1 MDNDILQEFLAESR
15 ELLSQAQ
22 DQLLQLE
29 SRPDDAGLLAA
40 IFRAFHTLKGGA
52 GFLEAQ
58 NMVDWC
64 HHLED
69 LFDKMRAGKLR
80 ATAPMIDAILR
91 ATDVITAMLDDMAHG
106 ENPGP
111 GPADLGQDIQAFA
124 AGEVPVS
131 AAGEVPVSAAGEVP
145 VSATGE
151 KPEATIKAPQSEP
164 APEGIWVTQAQRD
177 GGGTGLFAERRD
189 VADTAPATAPH
200 MESAQ
205 GGHPPPN
212 LPLPPLP
219 PGEGWGEGA
228 RADHPASSEEIT
240 QDEFEH
246 VLDALYGPGQAPGLA
261 PVPDPAAPASGKVE
275 SGEIEHVTPQAG
287 QTVDV
292 PKAEPAAA
300 TPRVANGT
308 NGGVTEEATIRV
320 DSTRLDQAM
329 NQVGELVLLRNRLS
343 AAVARMGQDDE
354 ALARLARET
363 DLAVNDLQ
371 NTVMRLRMQPCK
383 RLFQSLPRVV
393 RDASRALGKKVRL
406 DIEGEDV
413 EIDKTV
419 IDALSGPLIHLV
431 RNALD
436 HGIEEPDARR
446 QAGKPEEGVLRV
458 AARHLGDKVQIAVGD
473 DGRGMNAQRIMQLG
487 IAKGLITAQEAARLS
502 EREMLEL
509 IFLPGFSTKEQ
520 VSELSGRGVG
530 MDVVRSTV
538 ASLRGRIDID
548 TAPGKGSTL
557 TLELP
562 LTMAVLPVLYFRLRR
577 ETYALPVTAI
587 ENLLAIDP
595 AQVHAISGRLM
606 VQVDGERVV
615 PYIDLGQLLQN
626 SPIDLIREQSE
637 GILIEQGLLVVS
649 EAMGT
654 EDSVVK
660 PLDITTRDALYQGA
674 TISGNGEVVL
684 ILDGATLARVQRKS

>member
-1 MDNDILQEFLAESR
+1 MDNDILLEFLAESR

-22 DQLLQLE
+22 DQLLRLE
-29 SRPDDAGLLAA
+29 STPDDPDVLSA

-58 NMVDWC
+58 HMVDWC

-69 LFDKMRAGKLR
+69 LFDKMRGGKLR
-80 ATAPMIDAILR
+80 ANAPMIDAILR
-91 ATDVITAMLDDMAHG
+91 ATDVITSMLDDMARG
-106 ENPGP
+106 ENPP
-111 GPADLGQDIQAFA
+111 AGPADLGRAIQAYA
-124 AGEVPVS
+124 RGDSPAP
-131 AAGEVPVSAAGEVP
+131 APTPAPA
-145 VSATGE
+145 
-151 KPEATIKAPQSEP
+151 APQP
-164 APEGIWVTQAQRD
+164 APQPPAANAGLWVTQERGD
-177 GGGTGLFAERRD
+177 SGSTGLYAERR
-189 VADTAPATAPH
+189 VAEAASPANDTDSISQDEFEQVLDSLYGAGQAPGAAPLDGALGAQRTNASVRAPAPAAEPP
-200 MESAQ
+200 Q
-205 GGHPPPN
+205 GGGS
-212 LPLPPLP
+212 P
-219 PGEGWGEGA
+219 PGGQ
-228 RADHPASSEEIT
+228 RATASVGGHIT
-240 QDEFEH
+240 QDEFER
-246 VLDALYGPGQAPGLA
+246 VLDQIHGAGGAPGQASAHP
-261 PVPDPAAPASGKVE
+261 PAVV
-275 SGEIEHVTPQAG
+275 H
-287 QTVDV
+287 
-292 PKAEPAAA
+292 KAEPAAPA
-300 TPRVANGT
+300 AAPRSSNGSAA
-308 NGGVTEEATIRV
+308 EETSIRV

-343 AAVARMGQDDE
+343 AAVGRMAQEDE
-354 ALARLARET
+354 TLARLARET

-393 RDASRALGKKVRL
+393 RDASRSLGKKVRL

-419 IDALSGPLIHLV
+419 VDALSGPLIHLV

-436 HGIEEPDARR
+436 HGIEEPDVRSK
-446 QAGKPEEGVLRV
+446 AGKPEEAVLHV
-458 AARHLGDKVQIAVGD
+458 AARHLGDKVQIQVGD
-473 DGRGMNAQRIMQLG
+473 DGRGMNAQKIMQHAISKG
-487 IAKGLITAQEAARLS
+487 VIAAQEAARLS

-548 TAPGKGSTL
+548 TTLGKGSTL

-577 ETYALPVTAI
+577 ETYALPVAAI

-595 AQVHAISGRLM
+595 EHVHSISGRLM
-606 VQVDGERVV
+606 VQVDGNRVV
-615 PYIDLGQLLQN
+615 PYIDLGHLLQDR
-626 SPIDLIREQSE
+626 PINLHKDQSE

-660 PLDITTRDALYQGA
+660 PLDISTNDTLYQGA

-684 ILDGATLARVQRKS
+684 ILDGAALARVQRKS

>member
-1 MDNDILQEFLAESR
+1 MDNDILLEFLAESR

-22 DQLLQLE
+22 DQLLRLE
-29 SRPDDAGLLAA
+29 STPDDPDVLSA

-58 NMVDWC
+58 HMVDWC

-69 LFDKMRAGKLR
+69 LFDKMRGGKLR

-91 ATDVITAMLDDMAHG
+91 ATDVITAMLDDMGRG
-106 ENPGP
+106 ENPPP
-111 GPADLGQDIQAFA
+111 GPADLGRDIQAFA
-124 AGEVPVS
+124 RGD
-131 AAGEVPVSAAGEVP
+131 
-145 VSATGE
+145 
-151 KPEATIKAPQSEP
+151 APRP
-164 APEGIWVTQAQRD
+164 APVQAAVPAPSAPSRASGD
-177 GGGTGLFAERRD
+177 GGLWVSQEPQGNGGNGLYAERRAAAGPSPASA
-189 VADTAPATAPH
+189 ADAITQDEFERVLDDLYGAGQAPGAAPAVAV
-200 MESAQ
+200 A
-205 GGHPPPN
+205 
-212 LPLPPLP
+212 
-219 PGEGWGEGA
+219 A
-228 RADHPASSEEIT
+228 PASRAADEIT
-240 QDEFEH
+240 QDEFER
-246 VLDALYGPGQAPGLA
+246 VLDQIHGAGHAPGLA
-261 PVPDPAAPASGKVE
+261 AAAPEKHEA
-275 SGEIEHVTPQAG
+275 HA
-287 QTVDV
+287 
-292 PKAEPAAA
+292 PA
-300 TPRVANGT
+300 PRSANS
-308 NGGVTEEATIRV
+308 NGGAAEETSIRV

-343 AAVARMGQDDE
+343 AAVARMAQEDE
-354 ALARLARET
+354 TLARLARET

-393 RDASRALGKKVRL
+393 RDASRSLGKKVRL
-406 DIEGEDV
+406 DLEGEDV

-419 IDALSGPLIHLV
+419 VDALSGPLIHLV

-436 HGIEEPDARR
+436 HGIEEPDVRR
-446 QAGKPEEGVLRV
+446 KAGKPEEAVLRV
-458 AARHLGDKVQIAVGD
+458 AARHLGDKVQILVGD
-473 DGRGMNAQRIMQLG
+473 DGRGMNAQKIMQHA
-487 IAKGLITAQEAARLS
+487 ISKGVITAQEAARLS

-530 MDVVRSTV
+530 MDVVRYTV
-538 ASLRGRIDID
+538 QALRGRIDID
-548 TAPGKGSTL
+548 TTLGKGSTL

-577 ETYALPVTAI
+577 ETYALPVAAI

-595 AQVHAISGRLM
+595 GQVHSISGRLM
-606 VQVDGERVV
+606 VQVDGNRVV
-615 PYIDLGQLLQN
+615 PYIDLGQLLQDR
-626 SPIDLIREQSE
+626 PIDLQKDQSE

-660 PLDITTRDALYQGA
+660 PLDISTNDTLYQGA

-684 ILDGATLARVQRKS
+684 ILDGAALARVQRKS

>member
-1 MDNDILQEFLAESR
+1 MDNDILLEFLAESR

-22 DQLLQLE
+22 DQLLRLE
-29 SRPDDAGLLAA
+29 SQPDDSDALGA

-69 LFDKMRAGKLR
+69 LFDKMRSGKLR

-91 ATDVITAMLDDMAHG
+91 ATDVITSMLDDMARG
-106 ENPGP
+106 ENPPP
-111 GPADLGQDIQAFA
+111 GPAALGADIQTFA
-124 AGEVPVS
+124 RGETPTMPV
-131 AAGEVPVSAAGEVP
+131 AA
-145 VSATGE
+145 
-151 KPEATIKAPQSEP
+151 KAPSP
-164 APEGIWVTQAQRD
+164 APSSVTPSSAPPADTAQEGLWVTQTERNS
-177 GGGTGLFAERRD
+177 GSTGLFAERRT
-189 VADTAPATAPH
+189 ADAEPGGSITQDEFERVLDDLYGAGQAPGAAPAVAV
-200 MESAQ
+200 A
-205 GGHPPPN
+205 
-212 LPLPPLP
+212 
-219 PGEGWGEGA
+219 A
-228 RADHPASSEEIT
+228 PASRTADEIT
-240 QDEFEH
+240 QDEFER
-246 VLDALYGPGQAPGLA
+246 VLDQIHGAGHAPGQAPA
-261 PVPDPAAPASGKVE
+261 AAAKPEAHAPAPRSANNNG
-275 SGEIEHVTPQAG
+275 SA
-287 QTVDV
+287 
-292 PKAEPAAA
+292 AEE
-300 TPRVANGT
+300 TS
-308 NGGVTEEATIRV
+308 IRV

-343 AAVARMGQDDE
+343 AAVARMGQEDE

-393 RDASRALGKKVRL
+393 RDASRALSKKVRL

-419 IDALSGPLIHLV
+419 VDALSGPLIHLV

-436 HGIEEPDARR
+436 HGIEEPEVRR
-446 QAGKPEEGVLRV
+446 QAGKPEEAVLRV
-458 AARHLGDKVQIAVGD
+458 LARHLGDKVQILVGD
-473 DGRGMNAQRIMQLG
+473 DGRGMNAQKIMQHA
-487 IAKGLITAQEAARLS
+487 ISKGVITAQEAARLS

-538 ASLRGRIDID
+538 TSLRGRIDID
-548 TAPGKGSTL
+548 TTLGKGSTL

-577 ETYALPVTAI
+577 ETYALPVAAI

-595 AQVHAISGRLM
+595 EQVHSISGRLM
-606 VQVDGERVV
+606 VQVDGNRVV
-615 PYIDLGQLLQN
+615 PYIDLGALLQDR
-626 SPIDLIREQSE
+626 PINLHKDQSE

-660 PLDITTRDALYQGA
+660 PLDISTNDTLYQGA

-684 ILDGATLARVQRKS
+684 ILDGAALARVQRKS

>member
-15 ELLSQAQ
+15 ELLAAAQ
-22 DQLLQLE
+22 DQLLRLE
-29 SRPDDAGLLAA
+29 AQPDDPDVLGA

-69 LFDKMRAGKLR
+69 LFDKMRAGKVR
-80 ATAPMIDAILR
+80 ANAAMIDAILR
-91 ATDVITAMLDDMAHG
+91 STDVIGAMLDDMARG
-106 ENPGP
+106 ENPLP
-111 GPADLGQDIQAFA
+111 GPAELGDAIRSFA
-124 AGEVPVS
+124 RGDVP
-131 AAGEVPVSAAGEVP
+131 AADPP
-145 VSATGE
+145 
-151 KPEATIKAPQSEP
+151 PFPEP
-164 APEGIWVTQAQRD
+164 APYGTEPDADAPGLWVRQEKRRD
-177 GGGTGLFAERRD
+177 GAIGAYAERR
-189 VADTAPATAPH
+189 AAAPAT
-200 MESAQ
+200 S
-205 GGHPPPN
+205 GS
-212 LPLPPLP
+212 
-219 PGEGWGEGA
+219 
-228 RADHPASSEEIT
+228 DDIT
-240 QDEFEH
+240 QDEFER
-246 VLDALYGPGQAPGLA
+246 VLDSLYGEGNAPGTVAMAA
-261 PVPDPAAPASGKVE
+261 PVNAV
-275 SGEIEHVTPQAG
+275 
-287 QTVDV
+287 
-292 PKAEPAAA
+292 PAAA
-300 TPRVANGT
+300 TADDMTQEEFERVLDQLHGPGHAPGVATPQAAAAAKPAAAPRGAAATPAANGAQ
-308 NGGVTEEATIRV
+308 EETSIRV
-320 DSTRLDQAM
+320 DSSRLDQAM

-343 AAVARMGQDDE
+343 AAVSRMAQEDE

-383 RLFQSLPRVV
+383 RLFQTLPRVV
-393 RDASRALGKKVRL
+393 RDASRLLGKKVRL
-406 DIEGEDV
+406 ELEGEDV

-419 IDALSGPLIHLV
+419 VDALSGPLIHLV

-436 HGIEEPDARR
+436 HGVEEPDTRR
-446 QAGKPEEGVLRV
+446 QAGKPEEAVLRV
-458 AARHLGDKVQIAVGD
+458 GARHLGDKVQIAVGD
-473 DGRGMNAQRIMQLG
+473 DGRGMNAQKILQNAISRNVVTM
-487 IAKGLITAQEAARLS
+487 QEAARLS

-509 IFLPGFSTKEQ
+509 IFLPGVSTKEQ

-538 ASLRGRIDID
+538 QALRGRIDID

-577 ETYALPVTAI
+577 ETYALPVAAI

-595 AQVHAISGRLM
+595 DRVHSISGRLM
-606 VQVDGERVV
+606 AQVDDARVV
-615 PYIDLGQLLQN
+615 PYIDLGQLLQTHAVELDKE
-626 SPIDLIREQSE
+626 PSE

-649 EAMGT
+649 EALGT

-660 PLDITTRDALYQGA
+660 PLDISTRDTLYQGA

-684 ILDGATLARVQRKS
+684 ILDGAALARVQRKS

>member
-1 MDNDILQEFLAESR
+1 MDNDILLEFLAESR

-22 DQLLQLE
+22 DQLLRLE
-29 SRPDDAGLLAA
+29 SQPDNPEVLSA

-69 LFDKMRAGKLR
+69 LFDKMRGGKLR

-91 ATDVITAMLDDMAHG
+91 STDVITSMLDDMARG
-106 ENPGP
+106 ENPP
-111 GPADLGQDIQAFA
+111 AGPAGLGRDIQAFSR
-124 AGEVPVS
+124 GESPAVS
-131 AAGEVPVSAAGEVP
+131 AAPAQATPSPQAVGGGADAGVPGL
-145 VSATGE
+145 
-151 KPEATIKAPQSEP
+151 
-164 APEGIWVTQAQRD
+164 WVTQTERD
-177 GGGTGLFAERRD
+177 GGSTGLFAERRD
-189 VADTAPATAPH
+189 PTAAETTDSDA
-200 MESAQ
+200 
-205 GGHPPPN
+205 
-212 LPLPPLP
+212 
-219 PGEGWGEGA
+219 
-228 RADHPASSEEIT
+228 IT
-240 QDEFEH
+240 QDEFERVLDNLYGQGQAPGAAPMPAPAKPAASADDITQDEFER
-246 VLDALYGPGQAPGLA
+246 VLDALHGPGHAPGQA
-261 PVPDPAAPASGKVE
+261 S
-275 SGEIEHVTPQAG
+275 T
-287 QTVDV
+287 
-292 PKAEPAAA
+292 PAAA
-300 TPRVANGT
+300 APQKIEASAPRAG
-308 NGGVTEEATIRV
+308 NGGAAEETSIRV

-343 AAVARMGQDDE
+343 AAVARMGQEDE

-393 RDASRALGKKVRL
+393 RDASRSLGKKVRL
-406 DIEGEDV
+406 ELEGEDV

-419 IDALSGPLIHLV
+419 VDALSGPLIHLV

-436 HGIEEPDARR
+436 HGIEDPASRK
-446 QAGKPEEGVLRV
+446 QAGKAEEAVLRV
-458 AARHLGDKVQIAVGD
+458 AAHHLGDKVQILVGD
-473 DGRGMNAQRIMQLG
+473 DGRGMNAQKILQHA
-487 IAKGLITAQEAARLS
+487 ISKSVITPQEGARLS
-502 EREMLEL
+502 EREMLDL

-538 ASLRGRIDID
+538 TSLRGRIDID
-548 TAPGKGSTL
+548 TALGKGSTI
-557 TLELP
+557 TMELP

-577 ETYALPVTAI
+577 ETYALPVAAI

-595 AQVHAISGRLM
+595 EHVHSISGRLM
-606 VQVDGERVV
+606 VQVDGSRVV
-615 PYIDLGQLLQN
+615 PYIDLGHLLQN
-626 SPIDLIREQSE
+626 RPIDLSKDQSE

-660 PLDITTRDALYQGA
+660 PLDISTHDTLYQGA

-684 ILDGATLARVQRKS
+684 ILDGAALARVQRKS

>member
-1 MDNDILQEFLAESR
+1 MDNDILLEFLAESR

-22 DQLLQLE
+22 DQLLRLE
-29 SRPDDAGLLAA
+29 SQPDNPEVLSA

-69 LFDKMRAGKLR
+69 LFDKMRGGKLR

-91 ATDVITAMLDDMAHG
+91 STDVITSMLDDMARG
-106 ENPGP
+106 ENPPP
-111 GPADLGQDIQAFA
+111 GPAGLGQDIQAFSRGESPA
-124 AGEVPVS
+124 ALAAPAQTTPSPS
-131 AAGEVPVSAAGEVP
+131 AEGSESSAGAQGL
-145 VSATGE
+145 
-151 KPEATIKAPQSEP
+151 
-164 APEGIWVTQAQRD
+164 WVTQAERD
-177 GGGTGLFAERRD
+177 GGSTGLYAERRD
-189 VADTAPATAPH
+189 GAPQAAADSDAITQDEFERVLDDLYGQGQAPGAAP
-200 MESAQ
+200 MPAPTKPAASA
-205 GGHPPPN
+205 
-212 LPLPPLP
+212 
-219 PGEGWGEGA
+219 
-228 RADHPASSEEIT
+228 DEIT
-240 QDEFEH
+240 QDEFER
-246 VLDALYGPGQAPGLA
+246 VLDALHGPGHAPGQASA
-261 PVPDPAAPASGKVE
+261 PSAPA
-275 SGEIEHVTPQAG
+275 PQKTEA
-287 QTVDV
+287 
-292 PKAEPAAA
+292 PA
-300 TPRVANGT
+300 PRAT
-308 NGGVTEEATIRV
+308 NGSAAEETSIRV

-343 AAVARMGQDDE
+343 AAVARMGQEDE

-393 RDASRALGKKVRL
+393 RDASRSLGKKVRL
-406 DIEGEDV
+406 ELEGEDV

-419 IDALSGPLIHLV
+419 VDALSGPLIHLV

-436 HGIEEPDARR
+436 HGIEDPASRK
-446 QAGKPEEGVLRV
+446 QAGKAEEAVLRV
-458 AARHLGDKVQIAVGD
+458 AAHHLGDKVQILVGD
-473 DGRGMNAQRIMQLG
+473 DGRGMNAQKILQHA
-487 IAKGLITAQEAARLS
+487 IAKNIITPQEGARLS

-538 ASLRGRIDID
+538 TSLRGRIDID
-548 TAPGKGSTL
+548 TALGKGSTI
-557 TLELP
+557 TMELP

-577 ETYALPVTAI
+577 ETYALPVAAI

-595 AQVHAISGRLM
+595 EHVHSISGRLM
-606 VQVDGERVV
+606 VQVDGSRVV
-615 PYIDLGQLLQN
+615 PYIDLGHLLQN
-626 SPIDLIREQSE
+626 RPIDLSKDQSE

-660 PLDITTRDALYQGA
+660 PLDISTHDTLYQGA

-684 ILDGATLARVQRKS
+684 ILDGAALARVQRKS

>member
-22 DQLLQLE
+22 DQLLRLE
-29 SRPDDAGLLAA
+29 STPDDPDVLSA

-58 NMVDWC
+58 HMVDWC

-69 LFDKMRAGKLR
+69 LFDKMRGGKLR
-80 ATAPMIDAILR
+80 VTTPMIDAILR
-91 ATDVITAMLDDMAHG
+91 ATDVLSTMLDSMASG
-106 ENPGP
+106 ENPPP
-111 GPADLGQDIQAFA
+111 GPADLGRDIQDYARGDAPHA
-124 AGEVPVS
+124 ATAPTAAPAPAPAGPHPAPAPAGPHPAPS
-131 AAGEVPVSAAGEVP
+131 AAGL
-145 VSATGE
+145 
-151 KPEATIKAPQSEP
+151 
-164 APEGIWVTQAQRD
+164 WVTQETRD
-177 GGGTGLFAERRD
+177 GGSTGLYAERRA
-189 VADTAPATAPH
+189 VVSETAPAGDSDT
-200 MESAQ
+200 
-205 GGHPPPN
+205 
-212 LPLPPLP
+212 
-219 PGEGWGEGA
+219 
-228 RADHPASSEEIT
+228 IT
-240 QDEFEH
+240 QDEFER
-246 VLDALYGPGQAPGLA
+246 VLDSLYGSGQAPGLA
-261 PVPDPAAPASGKVE
+261 APVCAGAQTNDALAASPHRGGGTPLDGQRASAEATISQDEFERVLDQIHGAGQAPGMASSAAPA
-275 SGEIEHVTPQAG
+275 AA
-287 QTVDV
+287 
-292 PKAEPAAA
+292 PKAEPAAPA
-300 TPRVANGT
+300 PRSGNGAAA
-308 NGGVTEEATIRV
+308 EEPFIRV
-320 DSTRLDQAM
+320 DSNRLDQAM

-343 AAVARMGQDDE
+343 AAVGRMAQEDE
-354 ALARLARET
+354 TLARLARET

-371 NTVMRLRMQPCK
+371 STVMRLRMQPCK

-393 RDASRALGKKVRL
+393 RDASRSLGKKVRL

-419 IDALSGPLIHLV
+419 VDALSGPLIHLV

-436 HGIEEPDARR
+436 HGIEEPNVRSK
-446 QAGKPEEGVLRV
+446 AGKPEEAVLHV
-458 AARHLGDKVQIAVGD
+458 AARHLGDKVQIQVGD
-473 DGRGMNAQRIMQLG
+473 DGRGMNAQKIMQHA
-487 IAKGLITAQEAARLS
+487 ISKGVITAQEAARLS
-502 EREMLEL
+502 EREMLDL

-548 TAPGKGSTL
+548 TAQGKGSTI

-577 ETYALPVTAI
+577 ETYALPVAAI

-595 AQVHAISGRLM
+595 EHVHSISGRLM
-606 VQVDGERVV
+606 VQVDGNRVV
-615 PYIDLGQLLQN
+615 PYIDLGQLLQDR
-626 SPIDLIREQSE
+626 PIDLHRDQSE

-649 EAMGT
+649 EAIGT

-660 PLDITTRDALYQGA
+660 PLDISTRGTLYQGA

-684 ILDGATLARVQRKS
+684 ILDGAALARVQRKS

>member
-1 MDNDILQEFLAESR
+1 MDNDILLEFLAESR

-22 DQLLQLE
+22 DQLLRLE
-29 SRPDDAGLLAA
+29 SQPDDPEVLSA

-69 LFDKMRAGKLR
+69 LFDKMRGGKLR

-91 ATDVITAMLDDMAHG
+91 STDVITSMLDDMARG
-106 ENPGP
+106 ENPPP
-111 GPADLGQDIQAFA
+111 GPAGLGQDIQAFSRGESPA
-124 AGEVPVS
+124 AL
-131 AAGEVPVSAAGEVP
+131 AAPA
-145 VSATGE
+145 
-151 KPEATIKAPQSEP
+151 EATPSPLA
-164 APEGIWVTQAQRD
+164 EGNESNAAAQGLWVTQAERD
-177 GGGTGLFAERRD
+177 GGSTGLYAERRD
-189 VADTAPATAPH
+189 AAPQAAADSDAITQDEFERVLDDLYGQGQAPGAAPKPAPAKPTT
-200 MESAQ
+200 SA
-205 GGHPPPN
+205 
-212 LPLPPLP
+212 
-219 PGEGWGEGA
+219 
-228 RADHPASSEEIT
+228 DEIT
-240 QDEFEH
+240 QDEFER
-246 VLDALYGPGQAPGLA
+246 VLDALHGPGHAPGQASA
-261 PVPDPAAPASGKVE
+261 PPAAA
-275 SGEIEHVTPQAG
+275 PQ
-287 QTVDV
+287 
-292 PKAEPAAA
+292 KAEPAA
-300 TPRVANGT
+300 PRASNGAAA
-308 NGGVTEEATIRV
+308 EETSIRV

-343 AAVARMGQDDE
+343 AAVARMGQEDE
-354 ALARLARET
+354 ALSRLARET

-393 RDASRALGKKVRL
+393 RDASRSLGKKVRL
-406 DIEGEDV
+406 ELEGEDV

-419 IDALSGPLIHLV
+419 VDALSGPLIHLV

-436 HGIEEPDARR
+436 HGIEEPAARK
-446 QAGKPEEGVLRV
+446 QAGKAEEAVLRV
-458 AARHLGDKVQIAVGD
+458 AAHHLGDKVQILVGD
-473 DGRGMNAQRIMQLG
+473 DGRGMNAQKILQHA
-487 IAKGLITAQEAARLS
+487 IAKNIITPQEGARLS
-502 EREMLEL
+502 EREMLDL

-538 ASLRGRIDID
+538 TSLRGRIDID
-548 TAPGKGSTL
+548 TALGKGSTI

-577 ETYALPVTAI
+577 ETYALPVAAI

-595 AQVHAISGRLM
+595 EHVHSISGRLM
-606 VQVDGERVV
+606 VQVDGNRVV
-615 PYIDLGQLLQN
+615 PYIDLGHLLQN
-626 SPIDLIREQSE
+626 RPIDLEKDQSE

-660 PLDITTRDALYQGA
+660 PLDISTHDTLYQGA
-674 TISGNGEVVL
+674 TISGDGNVVL
-684 ILDGATLARVQRKS
+684 ILDGAALAQAQRRS

>member
-1 MDNDILQEFLAESR
+1 MDNDILLEFLAESR

-29 SRPDDAGLLAA
+29 SQPDNPDVLSA

-69 LFDKMRAGKLR
+69 LFDKMRASKLR

-91 ATDVITAMLDDMAHG
+91 ATDVITAMLDDMGRG
-106 ENPGP
+106 ENPPP
-111 GPADLGQDIQAFA
+111 GPADLGRDIQAYA
-124 AGEVPVS
+124 RGD
-131 AAGEVPVSAAGEVP
+131 
-145 VSATGE
+145 
-151 KPEATIKAPQSEP
+151 APKP
-164 APEGIWVTQAQRD
+164 APVQAAAPAPSAPPPPSGNAGLWVSQEPQES
-177 GGGTGLFAERRD
+177 GGHGLYAERRTTAKPSPASA
-189 VADTAPATAPH
+189 ADSITQDEFERVLDSLYGTGQAPGAAPAVAV
-200 MESAQ
+200 A
-205 GGHPPPN
+205 
-212 LPLPPLP
+212 
-219 PGEGWGEGA
+219 A
-228 RADHPASSEEIT
+228 PASRTADEIT
-240 QDEFEH
+240 QDEFER
-246 VLDALYGPGQAPGLA
+246 VLDQIHGAGHAPGQAS
-261 PVPDPAAPASGKVE
+261 APAPEVVQKAA
-275 SGEIEHVTPQAG
+275 Q
-287 QTVDV
+287 
-292 PKAEPAAA
+292 KAEPAAPPA
-300 TPRVANGT
+300 RSANGSAA
-308 NGGVTEEATIRV
+308 EETSIRV

-343 AAVARMGQDDE
+343 AAVGRLAQEDE
-354 ALARLARET
+354 TLARLARET

-393 RDASRALGKKVRL
+393 RDASRSLGKKVRL
-406 DIEGEDV
+406 DLEGEDV

-419 IDALSGPLIHLV
+419 VDALSGPLIHLV

-436 HGIEEPDARR
+436 HGIEEPDVRSK
-446 QAGKPEEGVLRV
+446 AGKPEEAVLRV
-458 AARHLGDKVQIAVGD
+458 AAHHLGDKVQILVGD
-473 DGRGMNAQRIMQLG
+473 DGRGMNAQKIMQHA
-487 IAKGLITAQEAARLS
+487 ISKGVITAQEAARLS

-538 ASLRGRIDID
+538 TALRGRIDID
-548 TAPGKGSTL
+548 TTLGKGSTL

-577 ETYALPVTAI
+577 ETYALPVAAI

-595 AQVHAISGRLM
+595 EQVHSISGRLM
-606 VQVDGERVV
+606 VQVDGNRVV
-615 PYIDLGQLLQN
+615 PYIDLGQLLQDR
-626 SPIDLIREQSE
+626 PIELEKEQSE

-660 PLDITTRDALYQGA
+660 PLDISTNDTLYQGA

-684 ILDGATLARVQRKS
+684 ILDGAALARVQRKS

>member
-1 MDNDILQEFLAESR
+1 MDNDILLEFLAESR

-22 DQLLQLE
+22 DQLLRLE
-29 SRPDDAGLLAA
+29 SQPDDSEALSA

-69 LFDKMRAGKLR
+69 LFDKMRSGKLR

-91 ATDVITAMLDDMAHG
+91 ATDVITAMLDDMARG
-106 ENPGP
+106 ENPPP
-111 GPADLGQDIQAFA
+111 GPAALGADIQAFA
-124 AGEVPVS
+124 RGETPALPEVAEEAAKSPSPTPSS
-131 AAGEVPVSAAGEVP
+131 AP
-145 VSATGE
+145 
-151 KPEATIKAPQSEP
+151 P
-164 APEGIWVTQAQRD
+164 AETTREGLWVTQTERD
-177 GGGTGLFAERRD
+177 SGSTGLFAERRT
-189 VADTAPATAPH
+189 ADAEPTSPASANGDSITQDEFERVLDDLYGAGQAPGAAPAGAVAASASRTA
-200 MESAQ
+200 
-205 GGHPPPN
+205 
-212 LPLPPLP
+212 
-219 PGEGWGEGA
+219 
-228 RADHPASSEEIT
+228 DEIT
-240 QDEFEH
+240 QDEFER
-246 VLDALYGPGQAPGLA
+246 VLDQIHGAGHAPGQASA
-261 PVPDPAAPASGKVE
+261 PAPEVAQKSEQKVAQKTEPAAPAARS
-275 SGEIEHVTPQAG
+275 
-287 QTVDV
+287 
-292 PKAEPAAA
+292 
-300 TPRVANGT
+300 ANGSAA
-308 NGGVTEEATIRV
+308 EETSIRV

-343 AAVARMGQDDE
+343 AAVARMAQEDE

-393 RDASRALGKKVRL
+393 RDASRSLGKKVRL

-419 IDALSGPLIHLV
+419 VDALSGPLIHLV

-436 HGIEEPDARR
+436 HGIEEPEVRR
-446 QAGKPEEGVLRV
+446 QAGKPEEAVLRV
-458 AARHLGDKVQIAVGD
+458 LARHLGDKVQIQVGD
-473 DGRGMNAQRIMQLG
+473 DGRGMNAQKIMQHA
-487 IAKGLITAQEAARLS
+487 ISKGVITAQEAARLS

-538 ASLRGRIDID
+538 TSLRGRIDID
-548 TAPGKGSTL
+548 TTLGKGSTL

-577 ETYALPVTAI
+577 ETYALPVAAI

-595 AQVHAISGRLM
+595 EQVHSISGRLM
-606 VQVDGERVV
+606 VQVDGNRVV
-615 PYIDLGQLLQN
+615 PYIDLGQLLQDR
-626 SPIDLIREQSE
+626 PIELLKDQSE

-660 PLDITTRDALYQGA
+660 PLDISTNDTLYQGA